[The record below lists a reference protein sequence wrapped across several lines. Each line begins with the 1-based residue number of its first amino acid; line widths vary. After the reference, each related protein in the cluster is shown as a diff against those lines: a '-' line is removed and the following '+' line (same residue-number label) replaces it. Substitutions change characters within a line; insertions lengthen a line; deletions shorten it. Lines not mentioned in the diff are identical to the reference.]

1 MEGLLFLLVAKLL
14 DWPTILAGIC
24 AGLLAWSRLGVAG
37 MTLIAAVIAE
47 VILTQVRGWPIR
59 PYWVAVGVLAA
70 LPWAVLGFM
79 LRTAILA
86 LVRKMRPRI

>member
-1 MEGLLFLLVAKLL
+1 VEGPLFLLVAKLL

-24 AGLLAWSRLGVAG
+24 AGLLAWSRVGAAG

-59 PYWVAVGVLAA
+59 PYWIAIGVVAA
-70 LPWAVLGFM
+70 LPWAVLGFV
-79 LRTAILA
+79 LRSVILA
-86 LVRKMRPRI
+86 LVRKARPGA